1 MDQSGP
7 PRQRTRG
14 ITIVALDPSFR
25 VKRGGKKRILTT
37 EVEVP
42 AEVLAPGPSGYR
54 VQIIDYDASTNTLYK
69 PSKEAADGDRSGQLE
84 DTHILSDPHF
94 HARNVYAIVMRT
106 LARFEFALGR
116 RVSWGFYGHQ
126 LKVAP
131 HAFVD
136 ANAFYTEDDQALMFG
151 YFPGRKGM
159 VFTCLSHHVVAH
171 ETTHA
176 LLDGLRQRYTD
187 PSSPEQAA
195 FHEGF
200 ADIIAL
206 LSIFSLRDV
215 VRAVIDLRKK
225 SNGVA
230 AIFRNNKFVSP
241 AALTADKL
249 RNSVLFGLAEEMGQ
263 EMSAMRGDALRRS
276 AALTPSTEYMDDPE
290 FLAPHRRGEI
300 LVAAVMNAFLEVWVK
315 RLKDL
320 GEVSPRGLNRDRVVE
335 EGAEIADSLLTMAI
349 RALDYAPPVD
359 LQFCDYLS
367 ALLTAD
373 REIRPDDSKYEFRAT
388 LLKSFESYKMPPT
401 SKGDDD
407 ERGVW
412 KQAGSRM
419 TYERTHFESMQRDPN
434 EVFRFVWENRKEL
447 ELYEDAYTRVLSV
460 RPCLRIGPDG
470 FALKETV
477 AEYIQMIKLQA
488 SELRPL
494 GISVPKG
501 MPADT
506 ELTIYGGGALIFD
519 EYGLLKFH
527 INNRIRDP
535 ERQNKRLQYLW
546 DHGHIQR
553 GSSLYRRISHLHR
566 LRALGSAATTQNGT

>member
-1 MDQSGP
+1 MDQIAP
-7 PRQRTRG
+7 PRQRTRR

-25 VKRGGKKRILTT
+25 VKQGGSKRILTT

-54 VQIIDYDASTNTLYK
+54 VQVIDYDASTNTLYK
-69 PSKEAADGDRSGQLE
+69 PSREVANGVRPGDLE
-84 DTHILSDPHF
+84 DSQILSDPHF
-94 HARNVYAIVMRT
+94 HARNVYAIIMRT

-136 ANAFYTEDDQALMFG
+136 ANAFYTEGDQALMFG

-159 VFTCLSHHVVAH
+159 VFTCLSHHIVAH

-200 ADIIAL
+200 ADVVAL

-215 VRAVIDLRKK
+215 VRGVIDLRRK
-225 SNGVA
+225 GRGG
-230 AIFRNNKFVSP
+230 IFSSSQFVSA
-241 AALTADKL
+241 AALTPEKL
-249 RNSVLFGLAEEMGQ
+249 RHTVLLGLAEEMGQ
-263 EMSAMRGDALRRS
+263 ELSGVRGNALRRS
-276 AALTPSTEYMDDPE
+276 ATLTPNTRYMDDPE
-290 FLAPHRRGEI
+290 FREPHRRGEL
-300 LVAAVMNAFLEVWVK
+300 LVAAVINAFIEVWVR
-315 RLKDL
+315 RLRDL
-320 GEVSPRGLNRDRVVE
+320 GRVSPRGLNRDRVVE
-335 EGAEIADSLLTMAI
+335 EGAEVADYLLTMTI

-373 REIRPDDSKYEFRAT
+373 REIRPDDSKYNFRKA
-388 LLKSFESYKMPPT
+388 LLESFDRYKMPPT
-401 SKGDDD
+401 STGDGD
-407 ERGVW
+407 ELGVW
-412 KQAGSRM
+412 GPPRARM

-434 EVFRFVWENRKEL
+434 EVFRFIWENRKEL
-447 ELYEDAYTRVLSV
+447 ELFEDAYTRVQSV

-477 AEYIQMIKLQA
+477 AEYIQMIELQA
-488 SELRPL
+488 SELRSL
-494 GISVPKG
+494 GIRAPAS

-506 ELTIYGGGALIFD
+506 AVKIYGGGALVFD

-527 INNRIRDP
+527 VNNRILDP
-535 ERQNKRLQYLW
+535 ERQTKRLKYLW
-546 DHGHIQR
+546 EHGHIQR
-553 GSSLYRRISHLHR
+553 GSSLYRRISHMHR
-566 LRALGSAATTQNGT
+566 LRALGLAAPTPNEE